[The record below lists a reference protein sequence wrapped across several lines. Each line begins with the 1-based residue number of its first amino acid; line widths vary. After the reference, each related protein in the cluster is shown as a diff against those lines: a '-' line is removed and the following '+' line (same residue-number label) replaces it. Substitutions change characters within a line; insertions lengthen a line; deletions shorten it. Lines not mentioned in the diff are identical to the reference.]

1 MTRHKAHI
9 LVIDDNTEV
18 LHTARMVLKP
28 LFTQITTESNPQQ
41 INYLIRHHQYHVIL
55 LDMNYTTGAT
65 SGKEG
70 LFWLK
75 QILEIRP
82 DQQVVMMTAYGDLKL
97 AVEAMKVGA
106 ADFIVKP
113 WENEKFQATML
124 SAFNHSQ
131 SKKELS
137 DLRQKQ
143 SKVNEILSEPGH
155 QIIGN
160 SLAMQE
166 VFNTID
172 KVAKTD
178 AHVLI
183 LGENG
188 TGKELVA
195 KAIHQKSM
203 RASEIFVKVDLG
215 ALSESLFESELFGH
229 KKGAFTDAKEDRT
242 GRFVLAD
249 QGTLF
254 LDEIGNLSLPM
265 QAKMLTAIQNK
276 AVTPVGID
284 HPIKTDCRI
293 ISATNENLP
302 ELVAHKNFR
311 EDLLYRIN
319 TVEIVIPPL
328 RNREEDIALLS
339 QHFLSVF
346 NHKYRKELELTHEAI
361 AYLNEYAWPGNVRE
375 LEHAVER
382 AVIMADDV
390 KLTPTD
396 FLLGTRHKQP
406 SKSRDTYNI
415 DEIEKQTIEDAIDKF
430 QGNMTK
436 VAQALGLGRTTLYR
450 KLEKYGIR

>member
-1 MTRHKAHI
+1 MTRHNAHI

-18 LHTARMVLKP
+18 LHTARIVLKP

-41 INYLIRHHQYHVIL
+41 INYLIRHNQYHVIL

-75 QILEIRP
+75 QILEIKP
-82 DQQVVMMTAYGDLKL
+82 EQQVVMMTAYGDLKL

-124 SAFNHSQ
+124 AAYNHSQ

-143 SKVNEILSEPGH
+143 SEVNVMLSESGH

-160 SLAMQE
+160 STAMRG

-249 QGTLF
+249 HGTLF

-276 AVTPVGID
+276 AVTPLGTD
-284 HPIKTDCRI
+284 HPVNTDCRI
-293 ISATNENLP
+293 ISATNESLP
-302 ELVAHKNFR
+302 ELVAQKKFR

-328 RNREEDIALLS
+328 RNREEDIVLLS
-339 QHFLSVF
+339 NHFLSIF
-346 NHKYRKELELTHEAI
+346 NHKYRKELELSKESI
-361 AYLNEYAWPGNVRE
+361 NYLKEYNWPGNVRE
-375 LEHAVER
+375 LEHAIER

-390 KLTPTD
+390 TLTPTD
-396 FLLGTRHKQP
+396 FLLGTKHNQL
-406 SKSRDTYNI
+406 SKSRDTFKI
-415 DEIEKQTIEDAIDKF
+415 DEIEKQTIEDAIEKF